1 MSHEGSQENILPMSG
16 RCWAAVTGEGF
27 MVRIILVLASGALP
41 LSAAAH
47 HSRAEFTSD
56 IQELEGELVSVDWSN
71 PHPLFGLEVSGAGG
85 AQLWEI
91 QGYGSLYTLHRAGVT
106 EDYFR
111 PGDTVRLAGRISSKR
126 ENLFLVTNLLLPDG
140 REVVFRRDAE
150 PVWRAVAVGGA
161 ASFVPTQSDLVDAA
175 AENRGIFRVWSRPA
189 QNVHSTSR
197 PPLTEAAAA
206 SMAAWDALD
215 DTSMACI
222 PKGMPMAMTTPHPYE
237 FVDDGDSI
245 GILGHEF
252 NIVRTIH
259 MNEAGYPGSQPLSH
273 LGYSVGRWDG
283 DTLVVET
290 SRVNWP
296 LSSGRG
302 VPQSEAVEIVE
313 RYTLSDDQSR
323 LSYEFTISDPGTF
336 VGGPAVVE
344 GYWVAL
350 GESPEPYDCKV
361 DE

>member
-1 MSHEGSQENILPMSG
+1 M
-16 RCWAAVTGEGF
+16 A
-27 MVRIILVLASGALP
+27 RIILVLAFSALP

-47 HSRAEFTSD
+47 HSRAEFTGD
-56 IQELEGELVSVDWSN
+56 FQELEGELVTVDWSN
-71 PHPLFGLEVSGAGG
+71 PHPLFGLEVTGADG
-85 AQLWEI
+85 AELWEI

-111 PGDTVRLAGRISSKR
+111 PGDVVRLAGRISSKR

-150 PVWRAVAVGGA
+150 PVWQAVAVGGA
-161 ASFVPTQSDLVDAA
+161 ASFVPTESDLVDAA
-175 AENRGIFRVWSRPA
+175 TENRGIFRVWSRPA

-206 SMAAWDALD
+206 SVAAWDALD

-245 GILGHEF
+245 RILGHEF

-259 MNEAGYPGSQPLSH
+259 MNEAGDPGSQPLSH
-273 LGYSVGRWDG
+273 LGYSVGRREG
-283 DTLVVET
+283 DTLVVAT
-290 SRVNWP
+290 SRIDWP
-296 LSSGRG
+296 LFSGRG
-302 VPQSEAVEIVE
+302 VPLSEAVEIVE

-350 GESPEPYDCKV
+350 GESPEPYDCKI